1 MCICVYV
8 HIHVEVNKF
17 VCACVW
23 NPEVNLWW
31 LFLSA
36 AHLVLWGRVSQWDL
50 ELTNQARLT
59 GQSPP
64 PQRFIA
70 LSQCWYYKKTL
81 WCPSFL
87 PGFWELNSGL
97 HISRASTLM
106 MLWLQMA
113 VPPPSWVFVYK
124 FILHFIQLVPKE
136 KFQNYFKPHLHH
148 EKNVWFSKVRAAS
161 HSLVELSQW
170 GRASQRRYPG

>member
-8 HIHVEVNKF
+8 HINVEVNKF

-64 PQRFIA
+64 EVYC
-70 LSQCWYYKKTL
+70 S
-81 WCPSFL
+81 L
-87 PGFWELNSGL
+87 PVLILQENIVVSIFFTWVLGVELRSSYFSGK
-97 HISRASTLM
+97 HFNDA
-106 MLWLQMA
+106 A

-124 FILHFIQLVPKE
+124 FILYFIQLVPKE